1 MNSGR
6 DSDGDKFFSDLGGLV
21 VFGDREPS
29 EVAVPRL
36 NEQDDDRK
44 LAVEIARYPPQA
56 PGEGFIESVGW
67 REGHVEVAVLL
78 DDGRD
83 AMARLSAADWE
94 WLEHAAGDIVP
105 VRATGGPPLSA

>member
-67 REGHVEVAVLL
+67 REGHVEVDVLL
-78 DDGRD
+78 ADGRD
-83 AMARLSAADWE
+83 AMARLRRPSGIGWSARRR
-94 WLEHAAGDIVP
+94 HRP
-105 VRATGGPPLSA
+105 RALQRAMLSA